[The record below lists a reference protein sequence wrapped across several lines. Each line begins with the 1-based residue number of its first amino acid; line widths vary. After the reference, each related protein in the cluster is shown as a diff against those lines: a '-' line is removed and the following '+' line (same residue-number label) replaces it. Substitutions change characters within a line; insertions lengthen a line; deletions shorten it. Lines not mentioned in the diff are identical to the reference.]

1 MLETAAVVAGI
12 GTTVAVLTTT
22 PSADEAATDV
32 AGVAITAETTDEIAP
47 VASDPAVTV
56 TVRAAAVTVTV
67 AGAPAQVHSSPE
79 DPDPVRPDEPEPD
92 EPEPDDPEPDEPD
105 EPEPDPVEPVVVPD
119 EAPADATALALADG
133 RAETVT

>member
-1 MLETAAVVAGI
+1 MAGI

-22 PSADEAATDV
+22 PSADEAAMDV
-32 AGVAITAETTDEIAP
+32 AGVAMTAETADEKAP
-47 VASDPAVTV
+47 VASDPDPAVTV
-56 TVRAAAVTVTV
+56 TVKAAAVTVTV

-79 DPDPVRPDEPEPD
+79 DPERPDEPEPD

>member
-1 MLETAAVVAGI
+1 
-12 GTTVAVLTTT
+12 
-22 PSADEAATDV
+22 
-32 AGVAITAETTDEIAP
+32 
-47 VASDPAVTV
+47 V

-79 DPDPVRPDEPEPD
+79 DPAPERPD

-105 EPEPDPVEPVVVPD
+105 EPDEPEPDPVEPVEPVVVPD
-119 EAPADATALALADG
+119 EAPADAAALALADG